1 MATRTMEG
9 GLCKLLPPP
18 PFPLYD
24 CTLFSPLWYKGQR
37 TGPYAGDRA
46 QSRLTRLGLVPR

>member
-1 MATRTMEG
+1 MATRTTEG

-18 PFPLYD
+18 LFPLYD

-46 QSRLTRLGLVPR
+46 QSRLMRLGLVLR